1 MSKEEQIKNIAK
13 RIRLV
18 MEQKTSVA
26 FYYYELEKLIDLIL
40 EEEGKGDESTN

>member
-18 MEQKTSVA
+18 MKQKTSVA
-26 FYYYELEKLIDLIL
+26 FFYHDLEKLIDLIL
-40 EEEGKGDESTN
+40 ENEEEEHGVN